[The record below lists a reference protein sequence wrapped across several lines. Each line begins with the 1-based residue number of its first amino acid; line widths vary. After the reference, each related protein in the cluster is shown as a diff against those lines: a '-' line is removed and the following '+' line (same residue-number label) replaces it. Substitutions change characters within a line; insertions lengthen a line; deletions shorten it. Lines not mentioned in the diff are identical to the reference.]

1 MRLLNHRITRIAVGI
16 LLLLLAAAV
25 LLPGVTGFTSLDG
38 TVNAR
43 FAIINAPID
52 GEIAAP
58 PPRIGT
64 PVAEGEAIATI
75 RNVRVN
81 RAILASLRA
90 EHRTAVDRVA
100 ALEQERDELIRL
112 RDELAG
118 RLDVFKSKTIASL
131 ERELKVLQ
139 KRVEVSRAQ
148 DIVARV
154 ELDRRSDLE
163 SKGIFT
169 RKMVESA
176 EAAGA
181 AAGGE
186 LEISNLSVE
195 LLQQRLDA
203 VRQGIFIG
211 GDGQND
217 VPYSRQRQDEVLV
230 RINDL
235 NTRIAE
241 NRTRASQAEQQMREE
256 ERRVRDLESATIPSP
271 FDGVVWS
278 RNIVGGSNVILNSE
292 MMRILDC
299 RDLFVDILVPEV
311 DYDEIYA
318 GREAEIRLFGRA
330 DVFKG
335 KVQSVKGSS
344 AVVEKDSL
352 AAKEPETE
360 DRNARIR
367 ILLAP
372 SALNSDF
379 ANFCQVG
386 RSVQVRIP
394 KRAIRLSQWIESLW
408 FSLF

>member
-148 DIVARV
+148 DMVARV